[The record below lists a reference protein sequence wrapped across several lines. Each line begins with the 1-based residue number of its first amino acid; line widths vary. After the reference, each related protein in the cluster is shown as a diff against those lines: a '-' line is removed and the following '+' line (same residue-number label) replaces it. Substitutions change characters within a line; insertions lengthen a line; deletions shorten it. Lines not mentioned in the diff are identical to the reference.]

1 MDDDE
6 SSVSLRCST
15 TGPPPLP
22 LLLLLEVLRLLML
35 LMGCRNG
42 VEVKK
47 GLRFSTL
54 LGLENDKND
63 KTVLHPGLPWISGE
77 L

>member
-22 LLLLLEVLRLLML
+22 LLLFEVLRLLML

-47 GLRFSTL
+47 GLRFSAL
-54 LGLENDKND
+54 LGLENDKRVSNTFAFGITMD
-63 KTVLHPGLPWISGE
+63 GKP
-77 L
+77 